1 MSKCNVSMKTLL
13 NEDLSDPV
21 YHGKFSKIVDKTD
34 FRYKKI
40 VSCYKKIGYN
50 MDCLQETAC
59 ADVYI
64 IIVDNYASL
73 FICTT
78 AGRSP
83 D

>member
-1 MSKCNVSMKTLL
+1 MKISPTLYIMVNSVRL
-13 NEDLSDPV
+13 LTKLIFV
-21 YHGKFSKIVDKTD
+21 TKRLFLAI
-34 FRYKKI
+34 
-40 VSCYKKIGYN
+40 KKIGYN

-59 ADVYI
+59 VDVYI